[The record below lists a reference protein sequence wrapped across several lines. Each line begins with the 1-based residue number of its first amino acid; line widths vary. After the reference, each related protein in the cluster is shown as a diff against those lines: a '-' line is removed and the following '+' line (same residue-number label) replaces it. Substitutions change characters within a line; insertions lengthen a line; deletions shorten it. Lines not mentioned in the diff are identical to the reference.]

1 MLSAAC
7 CSHISWFLG
16 IWIQIH
22 QALKTSC
29 HRVNLPSKHNLENK
43 RFVKISST
51 HAGCKR
57 WKLTNLL
64 SEHSTHGAPAWI
76 QIGCVLP
83 VKGLKGS
90 DTLLE
95 RLLGRRSVIKKKKK
109 RVEWQWGE
117 KKPLTSIHRTN
128 VYLTVKTVRPN
139 YGRLKNKVGQGEK
152 KASELTVLWRSESIE
167 WWVSRCRGTHS
178 LEPAWRT

>member
-16 IWIQIH
+16 IWIQIR

-64 SEHSTHGAPAWI
+64 SEHSTHGAPVWI

-95 RLLGRRSVIKKKKK
+95 RLLGRRSVKKKKK
-109 RVEWQWGE
+109 
-117 KKPLTSIHRTN
+117 KKSW
-128 VYLTVKTVRPN
+128 VTVRRKEAAHLYSPN
-139 YGRLKNKVGQGEK
+139 QRIFNCQDCETKLRTIEK
-152 KASELTVLWRSESIE
+152 
-167 WWVSRCRGTHS
+167 
-178 LEPAWRT
+178 